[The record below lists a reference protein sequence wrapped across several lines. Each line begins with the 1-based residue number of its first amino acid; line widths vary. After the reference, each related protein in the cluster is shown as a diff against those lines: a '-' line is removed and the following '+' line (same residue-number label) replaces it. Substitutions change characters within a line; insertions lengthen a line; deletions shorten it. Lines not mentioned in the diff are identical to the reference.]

1 MSILLAAL
9 DFFLGWLLALPR
21 DLAIVL
27 LAIATSFGM
36 TLVRRWVTDQD
47 LLQRCAADLVRLKER
62 MRAAKRAG
70 DRDAVRRMQSTM
82 ASVRLLQL
90 PAEGQVLLVAF
101 IPLALLGWWG
111 LERLEHYGVAQ
122 GETFTLAAEYR
133 VSASGKLT
141 HLVPPEGAVTLESP
155 AIQIVP
161 AAEAEPLTWTLKA
174 EGPFEGDLIVR
185 CAGRTVTHRV
195 RVGTRTTLAA
205 EQLHETGPI
214 ARTTVSYA
222 AYRSPLSRL
231 LPAGWLPAPEWVWWY
246 LLLTLLL
253 VPVSRRL
260 LGVA

>member
-1 MSILLAAL
+1 MTILLAAL
-9 DFFLGWLLALPR
+9 DFFLGWLLAVPR
-21 DLAIVL
+21 DVAIAL
-27 LAIATSFGM
+27 LALGTSFGM

-47 LLQRCAADLVRLKER
+47 LLHRAAADLRRLKER
-62 MRAAKRAG
+62 MCTAKRAG

-90 PAEGQVLLVAF
+90 PAEGRVLLVAF
-101 IPLALLGWWG
+101 VPLALLGWWG
-111 LERLEHYGVAQ
+111 VERLEYYGVAQ
-122 GETFTLAAEYR
+122 GDTFHLTANYR

-141 HLVPPEGAVTLESP
+141 HLVPPEGAVTLESS

-161 AAEAEPLTWTLKA
+161 SSESDLLIWNLKVD
-174 EGPFEGDLIVR
+174 GPFEGDLIVR
-185 CAGRTVTHRV
+185 CAGRSVTHRV
-195 RVGTRTTLAA
+195 RVGTRTTLSP
-205 EQLHETGPI
+205 EQSYENGPI

-231 LPAGWLPAPEWVWWY
+231 LPAGWLPAPEWMWWY

-253 VPVSRRL
+253 VPVSRRV

>member
-1 MSILLAAL
+1 MTFLLSFL
-9 DFFLGWLLALPR
+9 DVFLGWLLALPR

-27 LAIATSFGM
+27 LALGTSFGM

-47 LLQRCAADLVRLKER
+47 LLHRAAADLRRLKER
-62 MRAAKRAG
+62 IRAAKREG

-82 ASVRLLQL
+82 ASVRLLRL

-101 IPLALLGWWG
+101 LPLALVGWWG
-111 LERLEHYGVAQ
+111 LERLEYYGVAP
-122 GETFTLAAEYR
+122 GESFHLTANYR

-141 HLVPPEGAVTLESP
+141 HLVPPEGPLALESA

-161 AAEAEPLTWTLKA
+161 ESEADALTWTLKA
-174 EGPFEGDLIVR
+174 NAPFEGDLIVR
-185 CAGRTVTHRV
+185 CAGRSVTHRV

-205 EQLHETGPI
+205 EQSYESGPI
-214 ARTTVSYA
+214 ARTMVSYA

-253 VPVSRRL
+253 VPISRRI
-260 LGVA
+260 LGAA